1 MHKKLIIPFAA
12 AVIVV
17 SSLGTYQIVNASS
30 IHSKSHSS
38 KVRSLSASSTPVVF
52 GTVEAINGSSITLNS
67 FLKGATT
74 TYTID
79 ASVAKIIK
87 SGSATTTISN
97 IMVGDKLL
105 VRGKITGTNVSAET
119 ITDNKSKNTKNT
131 TNWAKAPKGFHSEFN
146 GVIGKVSYI
155 NGSAL
160 SVSVYKK
167 NATTTYNVDASS
179 VTISNIQVG
188 DTIIVRGTVTGTSVV
203 AKSIVES
210 LPPRLSSKK

>member
-30 IHSKSHSS
+30 VHSRSHSS
-38 KVRSLSASSTPVVF
+38 KVRSLNASSTPVVF
-52 GTVEAINGSSITLNS
+52 GIVEAVNDSYVTISSVLR
-67 FLKGATT
+67 GATT

-79 ASVAKIIK
+79 ASAAKIIK
-87 SGSATTTISN
+87 SGSATTTISD
-97 IMVGDKLL
+97 IVVGDKIL
-105 VRGKITGTNVSAET
+105 VKGNISGTNVSAET

-131 TNWAKAPKGFHSEFN
+131 NWSKAPKGFHAEFN
-146 GVIGKVSYI
+146 GIIGKVSYI
-155 NGSAL
+155 NGTTI

-167 NATTTYNVDASS
+167 NATTTYTVDASN

-188 DTIIVRGTVTGTSVV
+188 DTIIVRGSVTGTSVI

>member
-30 IHSKSHSS
+30 VHSRSHSS
-38 KVRSLSASSTPVVF
+38 KVRSLNASSTPVVF
-52 GTVEAINGSSITLNS
+52 GTVEAVNGSYVTISSVLR
-67 FLKGATT
+67 GATT

-79 ASVAKIIK
+79 ASAAKIIK
-87 SGSATTTISN
+87 SGSATTTISD
-97 IMVGDKLL
+97 IVVGDKIL
-105 VRGKITGTNVSAET
+105 VKGNISGTNVSAET

-131 TNWAKAPKGFHSEFN
+131 NWSKAPKGFHAEFN
-146 GVIGKVSYI
+146 GIIGKVSYI
-155 NGSAL
+155 NGTTI

-167 NATTTYNVDASS
+167 NATTTYTVDASN

-188 DTIIVRGTVTGTSVV
+188 DTIIVRGSVTGTSII